1 MTFAS
6 RHWGTILSGSVLGLL
21 FVGLYAASVVSPYR
35 TTFLSGWI
43 LFVLILALVI
53 YNLRKPLPF
62 LPLGTSIDWLQ
73 FHVSAGLLTL
83 VLFVLHIGLRVP
95 DGPLEVTLALLFA
108 AGAGSGLV
116 GLILSRVLPRRLAT
130 CGEEVPFER
139 IPVERKQIR
148 ERVEDIIERTIAE
161 VPSTVLLDF
170 HERRLATFLDGPRNY
185 WGHLFAFTSSR
196 HALLTDL
203 GALVPSLGER
213 ERESAEEL
221 LALIRAKNDLDHQE
235 TLQGT
240 LKYWLFIH
248 IPLAYSLL
256 ILALVHAIVVSVYT
270 TGVTGS

>member
-1 MTFAS
+1 MTAFAS
-6 RHWGTILSGSVLGLL
+6 RHWGAISAWSVLALF

-43 LFVLILALVI
+43 LFGLILALVI
-53 YNLRKPLPF
+53 YNFRKPLPF

-95 DGPLEVTLALLFA
+95 NGPLEVTLALLFA

-130 CGEEVPFER
+130 RGEPVNFEQ
-139 IPVERKQIR
+139 IPMMR
-148 ERVEDIIERTIAE
+148 ERVREKVEDVVRRTASE
-161 VPSTVLLDF
+161 KQATSLADF
-170 HERRLATFLDGPRNY
+170 HDRRLASFLDGPRHY
-185 WGHLFAFTSSR
+185 WGHLFASTRSG
-196 HALLTDL
+196 HALLAEL
-203 GALVPSLGER
+203 GAMGGSLGEK

-221 LALIRAKNDLDHQE
+221 LALIRVKDDLDHQE
-235 TLQGT
+235 ALQGT

-248 IPLAYSLL
+248 IPLSYSLL
-256 ILALVHAIVVSVYT
+256 ILALVHAIVVSAYT
-270 TGVTGS
+270 TGGP

>member
-1 MTFAS
+1 MMTFAS
-6 RHWGTILSGSVLGLL
+6 RHWGTISTWSVLVLF

-43 LFVLILALVI
+43 LFVLILVLVI

-73 FHVSAGLLTL
+73 FHVFAGLLTL
-83 VLFVLHIGLRVP
+83 VLFVLHIGMRVP
-95 DGPLEVTLALLFA
+95 NGPLEVTLALLFA

-130 CGEEVPFER
+130 RGEEVPFEQ
-139 IPVERKQIR
+139 IPAMRQRLR
-148 ERVEDIIERTIAE
+148 EKMEDIVRRTASE
-161 VPSTVLLDF
+161 EQSTSLADF
-170 HERRLATFLDGPRNY
+170 YDRRLASFLDGPRNY
-185 WGHLFAFTSSR
+185 WVHLFASTRSG

-203 GALVPSLGER
+203 GALAPSLGER
-213 ERESAEEL
+213 ERASAEEL
-221 LALIRAKNDLDHQE
+221 LALIRVKDDLDHQE
-235 TLQGT
+235 ALQGT

-256 ILALVHAIVVSVYT
+256 ILALVHAIVVSAYT
-270 TGVTGS
+270 AGGQ

>member
-1 MTFAS
+1 MTAFAS
-6 RHWGTILSGSVLGLL
+6 RHWGAISAWSVLALF

-43 LFVLILALVI
+43 LFGLILALVI
-53 YNLRKPLPF
+53 YNFRKPLPF

-95 DGPLEVTLALLFA
+95 NGPLEVTLALLFA

-139 IPVERKQIR
+139 IPAVRKR
-148 ERVEDIIERTIAE
+148 LGEKAE
-161 VPSTVLLDF
+161 VIVALTASEEPSTCLAEFYD
-170 HERRLATFLDGPRNY
+170 RRLASFFDGPRNY
-185 WGHLFAFTSSR
+185 WGHLFASPR
-196 HALLTDL
+196 PRRALLIDL
-203 GALVPSLGER
+203 ETLDSHLSEKER
-213 ERESAEEL
+213 ASVEEVRD
-221 LALIRAKNDLDHQE
+221 LIRVKDDLDHQE
-235 TLQGT
+235 ALQGT
-240 LKYWLFIH
+240 LKYWLFVH

-256 ILALVHAIVVSVYT
+256 ILALVHAIVVSAYT
-270 TGVTGS
+270 AGWQ